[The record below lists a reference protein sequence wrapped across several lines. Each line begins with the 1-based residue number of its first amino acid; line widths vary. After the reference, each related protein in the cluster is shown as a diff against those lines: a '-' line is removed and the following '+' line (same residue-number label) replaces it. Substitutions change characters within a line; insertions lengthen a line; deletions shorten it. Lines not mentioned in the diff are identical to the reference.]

1 MPLKK
6 TELIVL
12 KRTKVQD
19 SSLFLICLTKEHGKL
34 PLVARGATKPGSSM
48 AEALQYFTVA
58 DVVFYEHEKGT
69 AEYISKADI
78 NETFTKIIGDEN
90 RFGFASAAMEFVNLY
105 MPEGEAN
112 PQVYFLLK
120 RYLRL
125 LDRSS
130 QQNFRRE
137 LLHFWYLLTIFCGY
151 APELE
156 RCGDCG
162 NAITTDKI
170 MFDPQRGGVICDSCI
185 GDELAL
191 QIDRGTIAAL
201 KKLAGTNIAES
212 AKVTLTP
219 PQMAQ
224 IRDLLVAL
232 TEYHI
237 GRRVDLK
244 SLDFLR
250 KLRLFESE

>member
-19 SSLFLICLTKEHGKL
+19 SSLYLICLTKEHGKL

-58 DVVFYEHEKGT
+58 DVVFYEHEKKS

-78 NETFTKIIGDEN
+78 VESFAQIIADEN

-105 MPEGEAN
+105 LPEGESQ

-125 LDRSS
+125 LDKSS

-156 RCGDCG
+156 HCCECGKPI
-162 NAITTDKI
+162 AADKL

-185 GDELAL
+185 GSELAL
-191 QIDRGTIAAL
+191 QLDRATVLAL
-201 KKLAGTNIAES
+201 KKLAGTNIADT
-212 AKVTLTP
+212 AKIALTP
-219 PQMAQ
+219 LQMTQ
-224 IRDLLVAL
+224 IRDLLIAL